1 MKKIYY
7 VLIIALL
14 ACQTA
19 EKNSQNLFVDLVP
32 EPEKMVQIPGGIE
45 IKQVNLISNDAFQEE
60 ADYLRGMLKNK
71 GVDLDASHAMSI
83 ELELKD
89 YGPEEKYK
97 LSITE
102 TGIKVSSAHR
112 VGLFYG
118 IQTLIQLIDGNLS
131 SGNQLFIPLLEID
144 DQPGFAHRGVLL
156 DCCRHFMSVEKVK
169 KVIELIA
176 YHKMNVLHWHLT
188 EDQGWR
194 IEIDAYPKLTQVGA
208 WRTESDGTIHGG
220 FYSKEEIREIVKFAA
235 AHHVEVIPEI
245 ELPGHSSAA
254 IAAYPWLSC
263 SGKNIKVVN
272 EWGVFQDIYCAGSD
286 TTFAFIQTVLDEVV
300 ELFPSPF
307 IHIGGDEA
315 PKTSW
320 ENCSRCQNRIEHEEL
335 HDEHELQSYFI
346 QRVSNYLSHKGK
358 TIIGWDEILDGGLPK
373 GAVVQSWRGMEG
385 GVKACELGS
394 PAIMSP
400 TSHAYFD
407 YPVSTTSLEK
417 VYAFNPIPENLPED
431 QMELILGGECNLWTE
446 HIPEER
452 LEVMMFPRLCAMAE
466 VLWTNTENIDY
477 KSFESRM
484 ITHYKRLEAL
494 DVNYGFPSLPIKVSG
509 ELKGDDF
516 VVRIEPEIA
525 GAHINILGNETLAM
539 GDDGDTIVFPLKG
552 ELHLD
557 MQLIQ
562 GEKIFPD
569 TLHDHLFEHKGIA
582 AKINRLSNFSDNYT
596 GGGET
601 ALIDGLLGSVDF
613 RDGRWQAVQGDDYV
627 IEIDLGEKSD
637 ISYVASNFLFYNNA
651 WIFLPD
657 SVAFDYSLDG
667 DEWNPLCEAI
677 SSDLDQKI
685 KNEVKLFRA
694 EKEFAKTTLR
704 FIRMRAY
711 NRGITPVWHDAPG
724 EKAWLFCDELIV
736 R

>member
-1 MKKIYY
+1 MKKLYF
-7 VLIIALL
+7 VLLLALL
-14 ACQTA
+14 ACQTK
-19 EKNSQNLFVDLVP
+19 EKNHQILVVDLVP
-32 EPEKMVQIPGGIE
+32 EPEKMALSSGELKIE
-45 IKQVNLISNDAFQEE
+45 KVRLTSHQTFKEE
-60 ADYLRGMLKNK
+60 AAYLLAVLNNRGVA
-71 GVDLDASHAMSI
+71 VDDSNFTAI
-83 ELELKD
+83 ELELND
-89 YGPEEKYK
+89 YGPEEQYK

-102 TGIKVSSAHR
+102 TGVKVSAAHR

-118 IQTLIQLIDGNLS
+118 IQSLIQLIDGNLG
-131 SGNQLFIPLLEID
+131 SGNQLIIPLLEID
-144 DQPGFAHRGVLL
+144 DQPRFAHRGVLL

-194 IEIDAYPKLTQVGA
+194 IEIDAYPKLTEVGA
-208 WRTESDGTIHGG
+208 WRTEADGKIHGG

-272 EWGVFQDIYCAGSD
+272 EWGVFQDIYCAGNDS
-286 TTFAFIQTVLDEVV
+286 TFDFIQTVLDEVV

-320 ENCSRCQNRIEHEEL
+320 ENCSRCQNRIEHEQL

-346 QRVSNYLSHKGK
+346 QRVSNYLARKGK

-373 GAVVQSWRGMEG
+373 GAIVQSWRGMEG
-385 GVKACELGS
+385 GVRACELGS

-417 VYAFNPIPENLPED
+417 VYTFNPVPENLPED

-466 VLWTNTENIDY
+466 VLWTNTAKINY
-477 KSFESRM
+477 PNFEMRM
-484 ITHYKRLEAL
+484 STHYKRLEAL
-494 DVNYGFPSLPIKVSG
+494 NVNYGFPSLPIKVSG

-516 VVRIEPEIA
+516 VVRIAPEIS
-525 GAHINILGNETLAM
+525 GARINILGNEELVM
-539 GDDGDTIVFPLKG
+539 GDFEDSIVFPLKG
-552 ELHLD
+552 ELKLE

-562 GEKIFPD
+562 GKKTFPD
-569 TLHDHLFEHKGIA
+569 TLRDHLFEHKGIG
-582 AKINRLSNFSDNYT
+582 AKINYLSTYSNNYT
-596 GGGET
+596 GGGDR

-627 IEIDLGEKSD
+627 LEIDLGENND
-637 ISYVASNFLFYNNA
+637 ITSIASNFLFYNNA

-657 SVAFDYSLDG
+657 SVVFDYSLDG
-667 DEWNPLCEAI
+667 KEWKPLCEAI
-677 SSDLDQKI
+677 SSEMDQKT

-694 EKEFAKTTLR
+694 EREISKTSLR

-711 NRGITPVWHDAPG
+711 NRGLTPVWHDAPG